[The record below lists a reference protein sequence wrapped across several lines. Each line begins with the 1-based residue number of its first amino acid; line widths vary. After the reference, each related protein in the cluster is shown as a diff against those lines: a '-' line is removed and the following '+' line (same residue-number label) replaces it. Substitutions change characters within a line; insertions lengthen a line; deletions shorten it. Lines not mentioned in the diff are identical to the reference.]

1 MVTIPNGDYSS
12 NKVIISKVEPEM
24 PEASEFASQL
34 DLMQIFTE
42 NIVNTNLDGNSN
54 NENLLNNPGLLA
66 NAGGSSSFIHI
77 CTLTNEDGNL
87 SGYTRLGISAEFQ
100 SLLNNSDVVKGNYGL
115 KFYIHSTLPSAPGQ
129 AEKSG
134 LYEYSLSANDMT
146 GNPYKFGAFSK
157 QEKVLD
163 ISMIKNI
170 VKIEVFFFQ
179 DGDFKDSTDNLI
191 QWQYINNI
199 LGLDSITNLPNNLY
213 VQNLEM
219 YLGYSAGEYQND
231 RMVINCDSIYY
242 TYTDYNYETG
252 TGPAKKLNLQW
263 IHKFDNGVYK
273 RVDMISLRELGITL
287 NWYRY
292 NLNAKNVDEFAGRG
306 WEKLPININ
315 DTFRCNFVPDRNLA
329 EERIKVIGYKVN
341 VTYESSEKLLDNPVY
356 LAAWQNMM
364 DNRIP
369 VEEGGPSDEEFY
381 AQLENLK
388 YQYLNKIESSDIY
401 ESDELILKNTVQVY
415 DSTTFN
421 ATSALS
427 IYYEDGSEG
436 NYFIYDTNGR
446 IINQGQGHGY
456 ERRMRAV
463 YNGKDIT
470 PDLGTLDYIAWYLPI
485 GVNSKTMLLET
496 PNYYTK
502 DNGQLTRN
510 ADNYSGVQYLCI
522 RRYQDPSD
530 KTLNT
535 CQSYSI
541 NSSWNNS
548 YTNNL
553 VRCEVSINGVKYTAS
568 NTMQFGKAG
577 TQGTNTTLI
586 LDMVNNHNAVTVP
599 VPVDNKGKATEYI
612 VVATVYDVNGN
623 KLDVNAGEW
632 SWSWKTPMT
641 KLPNGT
647 EIIQFESISALEPN
661 KVKLI
666 VNISSL
672 NQVANGYY
680 GIIQATFEQIDA
692 TTITSYLS
700 IPLKASGYS
709 HIEGATEIT
718 YNSSGS
724 PQYYSDAYKLFME
737 NENDT
742 TDNPFLEIETSDL
755 DWNVVHSIDLYKTV
769 NGQKVM
775 NQNTGE
781 YEVSAMAA
789 DYIPKLKPLFRYNSN
804 KSLVKYQGL
813 CAAPFYATGY
823 NEICITCTTKSG
835 EVAWVQPLLITSSNY
850 DYSVLNDWD
859 GGLTTDE
866 GTGTIMSTLI
876 GAGRKNEDNT
886 FSGILM
892 GDVKNTEDTSVD
904 SYVYKGLLTETEFN
918 KDTYYEKLS
927 NGSFGPASGYDNKTE
942 YYLLR
947 AATGIYGFQ
956 NGTISFSLKDNGVA
970 TFGKSGR
977 GQIIIDGNE
986 STLTSQGYKIN
997 GNGMLMD
1004 LDDGKLTIKDNDV
1017 SRFLLSPQE
1026 PYLVINGVSDNHHM
1040 IYIGNE
1046 ECYLQSQTRSV
1057 GSLGTKLDL
1066 VQGILDIQGTGGNVY
1081 ISGRE
1086 VDPFFKVTTR
1096 TGAELIHM
1104 DVDKYYLQSAYF
1116 AGEGETRKTSDNF
1129 KYELYKEREYM
1140 KVALNPNI
1148 AGTEASLKD
1157 GSAWRYYTL
1166 DSKGEYV
1173 ALKTPLTH
1181 ENFKSSDVYYR
1192 KGNQSI
1198 IYAYN
1203 PNTYDIYFTE
1213 YDSTLNGYKVSALLD
1228 IWETDVNGEY
1238 IHPILQRIDRY
1249 EAQPQ
1254 YNSVGFLSEEDFNPT
1269 IHYKLNEETEEYE
1282 LVSNYIDG
1290 IEYFIYEIFYGAIY
1304 VVPSNLTENS
1314 NYSSLM
1320 VASFISSLEAVKSTA
1335 PPSGMK
1341 LNLVDGC
1348 IEGYNLK
1355 LVGTKLNE
1363 KGEVKNRLIINT
1375 DDDEIPFQIGNNLKA
1390 HWDGELECTKVSTI
1404 AYTAT
1409 IPASPISKKGVY
1421 TVEDN
1426 SGYTFV
1432 IAKNITKDNFGNDVY
1447 YYLNEDGEYTIANS
1461 YVEDT
1466 IYYLRC
1472 IEQILNTINF
1482 VDGTWTGNAATAT
1495 TAATANNATYATTAG
1510 TLEDFNNK
1518 IHGYVNGKYLK
1529 VEDAEEAYG
1538 PYKNRAE
1545 SLDYRITRLENN
1557 SDNWDS
1563 GFNDLSSGKYLT
1575 KNKALEAFGPI
1586 ENISS
1591 SLNDRIV
1598 VLEDF
1603 KTSIDSINYQQQINT
1618 LLDRIKILEEQL
1630 GITPSV

>member
-24 PEASEFASQL
+24 PEASEYASQL

-42 NIVNTNLDGNSN
+42 NIMNTNIT
-54 NENLLNNPGLLA
+54 ENFDNTGLLA
-66 NAGGSSSFIHI
+66 NDRGGSSYIPI
-77 CTLTNEDGNL
+77 CVLTNDDGNL

-100 SLLNNSDVVKGNYGL
+100 SLLNNSDTIQGTYGL
-115 KFYIHSTLPSAPGQ
+115 KFYIHSTLPSAPGE
-129 AEKSG
+129 AEKNG
-134 LYEYSLSANDMT
+134 VYEYHLSSKDMT

-157 QEKVLD
+157 QEKIFD

-170 VKIEVFFFQ
+170 AKIEVYFYQ
-179 DGDFKDSTDNLI
+179 DGDFKDSVGNLTN
-191 QWQYINNI
+191 WQYINNI
-199 LGLDSITNLPNNLY
+199 LGLDSITNLPNNLF

-219 YLGYSAGEYQND
+219 YLGYPAGEYKDD

-252 TGPAKKLNLQW
+252 VGPAKKLTLQW
-263 IHKFDNGVYK
+263 IHKFDNDVYK
-273 RVDMISLRELGITL
+273 RVDMISLREMGVTL

-315 DTFRCNFVPDRNLA
+315 DAFHCNFIPDRNSA

-341 VTYESSEKLLDNPVY
+341 TTYESSEKLLTNPHY
-356 LAAWQNMM
+356 LAAWQDMM

-369 VEEGGPSDEEFY
+369 EDEGGPSNEEFY

-388 YQYLNKIESSDIY
+388 YQYLDKKESADLY
-401 ESDELILKNTVQVY
+401 ESDELVLQNTVKVY

-427 IYYEDGSEG
+427 IYYDDGSEG

-463 YNGKDIT
+463 YNGKEIT

-485 GVNSKTMLLET
+485 GTNSKTMLLET

-510 ADNYSGVQYLCI
+510 ADSYQGVQYLCI

-535 CQSYSI
+535 WQSYSI
-541 NSSWNNS
+541 NSSWNNA

-553 VRCEVSINGVKYTAS
+553 IRCEVSINGVKYTAN
-568 NTMQFGKAG
+568 NTLQFGKAG

-586 LDMVNNHNAVTVP
+586 LDMVDNHNAVTIP
-599 VPVDNKGKATEYI
+599 VPVNSKGKTTEYI
-612 VVATVYDVNGN
+612 IVGTVYDINGN
-623 KLDVNAGEW
+623 KLDINAGEW
-632 SWSWKTPMT
+632 SWAWKTPMI

-647 EIIQFESISALEPN
+647 EAIQFEPVSALEPN
-661 KVKLI
+661 KIKLI

-672 NQVANGYY
+672 NQVVDGYY
-680 GIIQATFEQIDA
+680 GIISATFEQIDA
-692 TTITSYLS
+692 TTITSYLN
-700 IPLKASGYS
+700 IPLKANGYS

-724 PQYYSDAYKLFME
+724 PQYYSDAYKLFIE
-737 NENDT
+737 NENNT
-742 TDNPFLEIETSDL
+742 TDNPFLEVSVSDL
-755 DWNVVHSIDLYKTV
+755 DWNIVHSIDLYKTV
-769 NGQKVM
+769 DGKKIKNP
-775 NQNTGE
+775 NTGE
-781 YEVSAMAA
+781 YEISAMAA
-789 DYIPKLKPLFRYNSN
+789 DYVPKFKPLFRYNAD
-804 KSLVKYQGL
+804 KSLVRYQGL

-823 NEICITCTTKSG
+823 NEICITCTTNSG
-835 EVAWVQPLLITSSNY
+835 EIVWIQPLLITSSNY

-859 GGLTTDE
+859 GNLTTDE

-904 SYVYKGLLTETEFN
+904 SYVYKGLLTESEFN
-918 KDTYYEKLS
+918 KDTYYEKLA
-927 NGSFGPASGYDNKTE
+927 NGTFGPASGYDSKVE
-942 YYLLR
+942 YYVLR

-956 NGTISFSLKDNGVA
+956 NGAISFSLKDNGVA

-986 STLTSQGYKIN
+986 STLTSQGYKVN

-1026 PYLVINGVSDNHHM
+1026 PYLVINGVSNNHHM

-1046 ECYLQSQTRSV
+1046 ECYLQSQTRSI
-1057 GSLGTKLDL
+1057 GSLGTRLDL

-1081 ISGRE
+1081 ISGKE
-1086 VDPFFKVTTR
+1086 VDPFFRVTTR

-1116 AGEGETRKTSDNF
+1116 AGEGETRKTNDNF
-1129 KYELYKEREYM
+1129 RYELYREPEYV
-1140 KVALNPNI
+1140 KVALNPNT

-1157 GSAWRYYTL
+1157 GNTWRYYTL
-1166 DSKGEYV
+1166 NSKGEYI
-1173 ALKTPLTH
+1173 ALKTPLTD
-1181 ENFKSSDVYYR
+1181 ETFKSSDIYYR
-1192 KGNQSI
+1192 KGDQNT

-1213 YDSTLNGYKVSALLD
+1213 YDPDTNGYKVSSLLD
-1228 IWETDVNGEY
+1228 IWETNANGEFIY
-1238 IHPILQRIDRY
+1238 PILQRIDYY
-1249 EAQPQ
+1249 EASSE
-1254 YNSVGFLSEEDFNPT
+1254 YNSVGFLKEDEFDAT
-1269 IHYKLNEETEEYE
+1269 IHYRLNEETNQYE
-1282 LVSNYIDG
+1282 LISTYIDG
-1290 IEYFIYEIFYGAIY
+1290 IEYFIYETLYYAVNII
-1304 VVPSNLTENS
+1304 PPNLTEN
-1314 NYSSLM
+1314 NDYAQLM
-1320 VASFISSLEAVKSTA
+1320 IVSFINSLEAIKSTA
-1335 PPSGMK
+1335 PPAGMK
-1341 LNLVDGC
+1341 LNLVNGC

-1355 LVGTKLNE
+1355 LVGTKLDE
-1363 KGEVKNRLIINT
+1363 KGNVQNRLIINT

-1409 IPASPISKKGVY
+1409 VPASPVAKRGIY
-1421 TVEDN
+1421 AAEDN
-1426 SGYTFV
+1426 SGYIFV
-1432 IAKNITKDNFGNDVY
+1432 VAKNVTEDTFGNDVY
-1447 YYLNEDGEYTIANS
+1447 YYLDEDGEYNIANS
-1461 YVEDT
+1461 YVKGT
-1466 IYYLRC
+1466 IYYLRY
-1472 IEQILNTINF
+1472 IEQVLNTINF

-1495 TAATANNATYATTAG
+1495 TATTADNATYATTAG

-1545 SLDYRITRLENN
+1545 SLDYRITRLEDN

-1575 KNKALEAFGPI
+1575 KDKALEVFGPI
-1586 ENISS
+1586 EDVSS

-1598 VLEDF
+1598 ILEDF
-1603 KTSIDSINYQQQINT
+1603 KTSINSANYQQQINT
-1618 LLDRIKILEEQL
+1618 LLDRIKVLEEQL
-1630 GITPSV
+1630 GITPGV